1 VVKRPDLES
10 HLEFLNKLPARESPL
25 LVGLHPNATVHLAL
39 QQAESVL
46 GLLLTASRAS
56 TGGTSSPGKADK
68 NLLASQLQMIQAL
81 RSKIRGLF
89 DVEAVRKRFPFRY
102 EASMNVVLVQ
112 EAARYNRL
120 LVTAHESLDALN
132 LALKGEAVTTASVEA
147 ALDSILCNSVPA
159 TWSARAFP
167 SRKPLSSWV
176 EDLGARTQM
185 LDEWAG

>member
-1 VVKRPDLES
+1 MVKRPDLES
-10 HLEFLNKLPARESPL
+10 HLDFVSSLPARESPL

-39 QQAESVL
+39 EQAESVL
-46 GLLLTASRAS
+46 GLVLKSSRAS
-56 TGGTSSPGKADK
+56 GGGAGSTGKGDR
-68 NLLASQLQMIQAL
+68 NLLTSQLQMIQAL

-89 DVEAVRKRFPFRY
+89 DVEAIRKRFPFRY

-120 LVTAHESLDALN
+120 LAIAHESLEALN
-132 LALKGEAVTTASVEA
+132 LALKGEAVTTASLEST
-147 ALDSILCNSVPA
+147 LDSILCNTVPP

-176 EDLGARTQM
+176 EDLGARTRM
-185 LDEWAG
+185 LDDWAG

>member
-1 VVKRPDLES
+1 MVKRPDLES

-132 LALKGEAVTTASVEA
+132 LALKGEAVTTASLEA

>member
-1 VVKRPDLES
+1 MLLCTFVYLARYHATLTFLS
-10 HLEFLNKLPARESPL
+10 HFLTQLCF
-25 LVGLHPNATVHLAL
+25 
-39 QQAESVL
+39 
-46 GLLLTASRAS
+46 SRVCCV
-56 TGGTSSPGKADK
+56 
-68 NLLASQLQMIQAL
+68 
-81 RSKIRGLF
+81 

-132 LALKGEAVTTASVEA
+132 LALKGEAVTTAPVEA